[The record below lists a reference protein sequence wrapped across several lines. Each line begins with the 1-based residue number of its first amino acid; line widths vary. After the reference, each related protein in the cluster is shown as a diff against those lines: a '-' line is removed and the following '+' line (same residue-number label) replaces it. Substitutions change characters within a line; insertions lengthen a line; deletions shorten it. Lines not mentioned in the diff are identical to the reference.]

1 VLTGTA
7 RLSELTGGGSIP
19 RMESLAPEPVTWTDV
34 EVLQAAFELPYS
46 SRETTLPPGLH
57 PTTPP
62 LLVVLAWAVP
72 DSDWGPFSL
81 VQARVSCRSGV
92 RPRGLVAGCLVDN
105 PVAAEGLRSTWGL
118 PATTGEVGL
127 RRGYDAVELS
137 AAAPSAAGPAVDLV
151 GRDPDPLGA
160 GDVQYTVT
168 VTLAETPRGLRL
180 VQLEPEYDLR
190 RVERVRARLRAFHPG
205 GWAAGE
211 LAPGHPVAATIAVGD
226 VTMTR
231 LRFVSRPEVTA
242 FEGTETL

>member
-1 VLTGTA
+1 MLSGTVPPQ
-7 RLSELTGGGSIP
+7 ELAAGGSRP
-19 RMESLAPEPVTWTDV
+19 RMESLAPEPVIWTGV
-34 EVLQAAFELPYS
+34 EVLQATFELPYS

-62 LLVVLAWAVP
+62 LLVLLAWAVP
-72 DSDWGPFSL
+72 DSDWGPFTL

-105 PVAAEGLRSTWGL
+105 PVAAEELCSTWGL
-118 PATTGEVGL
+118 PTLTGEVRL

-137 AAAPSAAGPAVDLV
+137 ATAPSEAGPAVDLV

-180 VQLEPEYDLR
+180 VQLEPEYELH
-190 RVERVRARLRAFHPG
+190 RVERVRAQLRAFHPG
-205 GWAAGE
+205 GWSSVE
-211 LAPGHPVAATIAVGD
+211 LAPGHPVAATVGVAD
-226 VTMTR
+226 ITIPK
-231 LRFVSRPEVTA
+231 LRFVSRPDVTA
-242 FEGTETL
+242 FEGTESV